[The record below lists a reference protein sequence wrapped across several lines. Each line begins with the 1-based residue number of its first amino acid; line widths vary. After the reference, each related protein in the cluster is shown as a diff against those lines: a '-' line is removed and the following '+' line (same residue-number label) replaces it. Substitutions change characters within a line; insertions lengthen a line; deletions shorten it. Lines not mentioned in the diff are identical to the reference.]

1 MNGWELAGVVTA
13 LLGVWLTTR
22 ENRWCWPVN
31 LVSALL
37 FGVVFWQAKLY
48 ADMGLQ
54 GVYAAL
60 SVYGWYAWAHRDVG
74 GDVLHVSRAPW
85 GVLAAFGAAG
95 VAFAAAL
102 GWFLARHT
110 DASLPFWDAG
120 TTSFSLV
127 AQALQ
132 TRKWI
137 ENWALWI
144 VVDAV
149 YVGVYLVKALP
160 LTAALYGLFI
170 ALAALGHVSWRRSLA
185 ASAGPGKLR
194 PHSPQA

>member
-1 MNGWELAGVVTA
+1 MNGWEIAGVVTA

-31 LVSALL
+31 LVSSLL
-37 FGVVFWQAKLY
+37 FAVVFWRAKLY

-60 SVYGWYAWAHRDVG
+60 SVYGWCAWAHRDDD

-95 VAFAAAL
+95 VAFASAL
-102 GWFLARHT
+102 GWFLAHRT

-120 TTSFSLV
+120 TTAFSLV

-160 LTAALYGLFI
+160 LTAGLYGLFV

-185 ASAGPGKLR
+185 AQPPAV
-194 PHSPQA
+194 A